1 MSNWR
6 RLFTDHPASVNETYF
21 QHLGSAWRFGFRM
34 IGGGIVCLLHGL
46 LPSLF
51 CTSAS
56 ATIGELHDRMVVNR
70 RRVADESIAARE
82 ARAA

>member
-1 MSNWR
+1 MSHWQ
-6 RLFTDHPASVNETYF
+6 RLITDHPATVNETYI

-51 CTSAS
+51 CTTAS

-70 RRVADESIAARE
+70 RRIADELMTARQP
-82 ARAA
+82 RAA